1 MDNESKQA
9 QMAQARCKAY
19 DAIDTL
25 TASRRAVCAEHNE
38 RIRKLRDFAF
48 TLAITSRGG
57 ASDLFDI
64 KETLSPEMACWMPP
78 PMTSGTEARHET
90 HRTRGHPTR

>member
-48 TLAITSRGG
+48 TLAITSRTG

-64 KETLSPEMACWMPP
+64 KETLSPEMARLLDAPTHDLWNG
-78 PMTSGTEARHET
+78 GT
-90 HRTRGHPTR
+90 P